1 MAGPCPARLFHEHE
15 IEIEMLPLAESAY
28 SVNEALDLLPFHV
41 CDKLGMRK
49 VCFCGS
55 LRRSQ
60 RAESR
65 SRWLRALA
73 SWPFLPCLA
82 SISRT
87 AFRSSS
93 LANGTSKQ
101 QQLPRP
107 TIAGRLFV
115 TWSRCPPAP
124 TCNVSHGITT

>member
-1 MAGPCPARLFHEHE
+1 MAGPCPAPLFHEH
-15 IEIEMLPLAESAY
+15 EIEMLPLAESAY
-28 SVNEALDLLPFHV
+28 SMNEALDLLPFYV

-73 SWPFLPCLA
+73 SEPFLPCLA

-87 AFRSSS
+87 AHGVVVLLR
-93 LANGTSKQ
+93 
-101 QQLPRP
+101 LP
-107 TIAGRLFV
+107 V
-115 TWSRCPPAP
+115 TF
-124 TCNVSHGITT
+124 SHGITT

>member
-65 SRWLRALA
+65 SRWLRPLA
-73 SWPFLPCLA
+73 SWLFCPVSQAFPVPLFALPHLPMAPPDSSNCLVLL
-82 SISRT
+82 S
-87 AFRSSS
+87 
-93 LANGTSKQ
+93 
-101 QQLPRP
+101 
-107 TIAGRLFV
+107 
-115 TWSRCPPAP
+115 PA
-124 TCNVSHGITT
+124 TFS